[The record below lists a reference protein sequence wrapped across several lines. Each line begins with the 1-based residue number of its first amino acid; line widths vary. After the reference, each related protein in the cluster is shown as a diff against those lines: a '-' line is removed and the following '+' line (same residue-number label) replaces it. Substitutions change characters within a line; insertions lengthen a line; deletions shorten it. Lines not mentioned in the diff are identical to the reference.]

1 MQCPLKYRPTLSSLM
16 IISLF
21 FPKCMK
27 TGIKGMIKKGG
38 LCVTGIWNT
47 KNFYFFIIIIITILI
62 FFFFFFFFKR
72 NKNGTNI
79 LSTQYLIIMIVNGF
93 IEIAALLD
101 LNSCRLYKLMS
112 LISVTLF
119 HTCFYYFVC
128 FFFFFFFFFNLKNL
142 FKKKCAC
149 LLF

>member
-1 MQCPLKYRPTLSSLM
+1 MSLVYEIQRIFIFF
-16 IISLF
+16 II
-21 FPKCMK
+21 
-27 TGIKGMIKKGG
+27 
-38 LCVTGIWNT
+38 
-47 KNFYFFIIIIITILI
+47 IIIIITILKKKI
-62 FFFFFFFFKR
+62 FFKR

-128 FFFFFFFFFNLKNL
+128 FFFFISQLD
-142 FKKKCAC
+142 
-149 LLF
+149 

>member
-1 MQCPLKYRPTLSSLM
+1 MCHWYMKYKEF
-16 IISLF
+16 LF
-21 FPKCMK
+21 FYYYYYYYYF
-27 TGIKGMIKKGG
+27 
-38 LCVTGIWNT
+38 
-47 KNFYFFIIIIITILI
+47 KN
-62 FFFFFFFFKR
+62 FFFFFKR

-128 FFFFFFFFFNLKNL
+128 FFFFHFTTWLNYI
-142 FKKKCAC
+142 CAC
-149 LLF
+149 LWLSLGPVNLLQSLVSLEIYSTSICPLEHCDG